1 MYFRA
6 PPHCTSAI
14 VSVGC
19 QGTCIHPCLLQ
30 APVPSDSGPR
40 ESDTAP
46 PGLQGRQLT
55 GWPGLRPPLVKPA
68 LGAPTDDSEGPG
80 SPFPA
85 PVCQQPPWVQQAHG
99 HPARLPPAPGRHGVF
114 FFARRPPVVAVPPSP
129 PRLTSKIADDD
140 IIGLITGKQ
149 CESPEARDKIKR

>member
-1 MYFRA
+1 M
-6 PPHCTSAI
+6 S
-14 VSVGC
+14 
-19 QGTCIHPCLLQ
+19 Q
-30 APVPSDSGPR
+30 
-40 ESDTAP
+40 TAP

-55 GWPGLRPPLVKPA
+55 GWPGLCPPLVKPA
-68 LGAPTDDSEGPG
+68 LGAPKDDSEGPG

-85 PVCQQPPWVQQAHG
+85 PVCQQPPWEQQAHG

-129 PRLTSKIADDD
+129 TRLTSKIADDD